1 MVTAAEDTD
10 EAVVNLNIVTT
21 IGDGYTEAGYIT
33 VDYFEHTITATES
46 DETATVDL
54 SSTAT
59 VSADANATQLATVSA
74 SISSAVSAV
83 EAGSIQPGTASL
95 SSTASVSVAAVEIV
109 GGTVAASIAASTSI
123 TANATVETGDITA
136 DISSSTSIE
145 VNATNTGEILI
156 SSTGAMTIN
165 GSIIVP
171 PIYSVKVPTRSRVN
185 SISEQTRSISIPKRT
200 RELEFY

>member
-1 MVTAAEDTD
+1 
-10 EAVVNLNIVTT
+10 L
-21 IGDGYTEAGYIT
+21 
-33 VDYFEHTITATES
+33 
-46 DETATVDL
+46 
-54 SSTAT
+54 
-59 VSADANATQLATVSA
+59 SADANATQLAEVSA
-74 SISSAVSAV
+74 SISSAISAV
-83 EAGSIQPGTASL
+83 EAGSIQPATASL

-109 GGTVAASIAASTSI
+109 AGTVAASIAATTSI

-165 GSIIVP
+165 GSIIAP